1 MTTGSPRSRG
11 VCRHFACSSQQ
22 ASRPHCHR
30 CHAAHGSFPRG
41 RLTPRRAAGH
51 CVRTWPCLLLTT
63 RQSRMQF
70 VVNVNERMLKK
81 YTNHG
86 FLEQDFMQE
95 WCLHVVFFPP
105 SLIRTGFFKKE
116 MEIFNQLVNDFCT
129 KILKTYCLFSED
141 YVNCS
146 GN

>member
-1 MTTGSPRSRG
+1 MAFWSRILCKNG
-11 VCRHFACSSQQ
+11 VY
-22 ASRPHCHR
+22 
-30 CHAAHGSFPRG
+30 
-41 RLTPRRAAGH
+41 
-51 CVRTWPCLLLTT
+51 
-63 RQSRMQF
+63 M
-70 VVNVNERMLKK
+70 
-81 YTNHG
+81 
-86 FLEQDFMQE
+86 
-95 WCLHVVFFPP
+95 WCVFFPP